1 MATESIN
8 TPTVIQQPPAATT
21 QLTNSQKDIT
31 AKDIANLY
39 SRLQAVIETV
49 REPPRSSTDS
59 PDPVTPRS
67 MSPSIGSLEGRP
79 LSFSDAKNIPLPA
92 SPTVASRRLSST
104 PDVTTRRLSST
115 SDVTARSAPQAD
127 CPCRHILVSTDS
139 KYCSLCDRV
148 IPVVAELQKER
159 LQHIEEAENNQ
170 HKLREEARKVMQMTR
185 EIEVLHERIEDLEDQ
200 MDEKSDQVTK
210 LEKDLE
216 SLNEKY
222 VDEIERV
229 AEIQHSKDMVE
240 NELEDLSRKLFEE
253 ANGMVAHEKREKYD
267 LQVAYQ
273 HLQNQLKET
282 QERLAAEEMQLHE
295 LRERMEQMV
304 ANAGQMEGDSEIMG
318 NSRVPNLNDPTVRA
332 IADIAL
338 LYGLVPTR
346 NFPQEYMSPPHEH
359 HDPHDPHDP
368 HDHDPHEHHE
378 HHDHLLPPPDHHD
391 NGEHHE
397 HHEHHEHEQHEHVLS
412 ESEAEAD
419 VTDAMPDSTLVS
431 EPSEEAHHY
440 APHAEIDKPPM
451 SPLPLPTA
459 VDEMMLTEFKEFIAT
474 GTTVP
479 LKKIHSIPF
488 MKNCLVEDVETCL
501 RFGPSPRVSARK
513 ITDAIVTNTCF
524 IEEAPPGFAE
534 EQYNRPPDVPLKNS
548 ASKQHLWERFSGT
561 QSTVIFRGCQACG
574 RVEGHLPFR
583 FRISHFDDW
592 ACIDRYCRDRLV
604 AVCEFYV
611 FIRNVRQGYYSNR
624 TAEDLYAESIRLRLQ
639 MFYAR
644 MGALPSLL
652 RGLGLRHDLIGSATI
667 PTMPPKRSFEGSTR
681 DSNRPS
687 TEITLEPSSSTKPT
701 SASVTVTPSTS
712 VSSRSS
718 IVLIDPVVKDLPAI
732 PASAHTE

>member
-1 MATESIN
+1 MATTESIN
-8 TPTVIQQPPAATT
+8 TPTVIQQPPTAATT
-21 QLTNSQKDIT
+21 QLTNGQKDIT

-59 PDPVTPRS
+59 PDPGTPHS
-67 MSPSIGSLEGRP
+67 MSPSISSLESRP

-104 PDVTTRRLSST
+104 PDDPHTNLHRSRSS
-115 SDVTARSAPQAD
+115 PQAD
-127 CPCRHILVSTDS
+127 CPCRHILVSVDS

-170 HKLREEARKVMQMTR
+170 HRLREEARKVMQMTR

-200 MDEKSDQVTK
+200 LDDRTDQVTK

-295 LRERMEQMV
+295 LRERMGQMV
-304 ANAGQMEGDSEIMG
+304 ANAGQMESDSEIMG

-338 LYGLVPTR
+338 LYGL
-346 NFPQEYMSPPHEH
+346 
-359 HDPHDPHDP
+359 
-368 HDHDPHEHHE
+368 
-378 HHDHLLPPPDHHD
+378 
-391 NGEHHE
+391 
-397 HHEHHEHEQHEHVLS
+397 
-412 ESEAEAD
+412 AD
-419 VTDAMPDSTLVS
+419 VADAMPNGTSAS

-624 TAEDLYAESIRLRLQ
+624 SAEDLYAESIRLRLQ

-652 RGLGLRHDLIGSATI
+652 RGLGLRHDLIGSATT
-667 PTMPPKRSFEGSTR
+667 PTVPPKRSFEGSTR
-681 DSNRPS
+681 GSNRPS
-687 TEITLEPSSSTKPT
+687 TEIVPEPSSSTRPT

-718 IVLIDPVVKDLPAI
+718 IVLIDPIVKDLPAI